1 MQLRYKRSHELSNV
15 FDFLQAQTILRT
27 IYFLQGP
34 DVSQYIVD
42 GC

>member
-1 MQLRYKRSHELSNV
+1 MQLRYKRSHELSDV
-15 FDFLQAQTILRT
+15 FDLLQAQTIFRA

-34 DVSQYIVD
+34 HVSQYIVD

>member
-1 MQLRYKRSHELSNV
+1 MQLRHKRSYELCDV
-15 FDFLQAQTILRT
+15 FDLLQAQTIFRA